1 MAYVVIHVAV
11 SLDGATTGFAP
22 DVGTFY
28 SLART
33 WEEDVTLC
41 GADTILA
48 QDLSAAPQPGPNP
61 DGPLLAVVDS
71 RGRIDAAGVEKL
83 RNAGHWSDARVLR
96 DARDRLGPALD
107 ELGARVVR
115 VDSGGA
121 LNGALLRAGLVDE
134 ISLLVHP
141 LLVGDAP
148 RWHGGAGS
156 ASFELLASSALDGGL
171 AWLRYRAVEPA

>member
-48 QDLSAAPQPGPNP
+48 QDLSAASQPGPDP

-71 RGRIDAAGVEKL
+71 RGRIDAATVERL

-96 DARDRLGPALD
+96 DARDRLGPALE
-107 ELGARVVR
+107 ELGAKVIR

-141 LLVGDAP
+141 ILTGTPKRWWGAAPPPTRELEQIATDAP
-148 RWHGGAGS
+148 
-156 ASFELLASSALDGGL
+156 D
-171 AWLRYRAVEPA
+171 WLRFRVAS